1 MRKYIFSLLA
11 TVFSLFASAQNY
23 DEFGVV
29 PKTLTAGSTGT
40 IALTLN
46 NPSMDNVRA
55 MEFSIVYPEGWIFG
69 TSNGTY
75 GERAPK
81 DELDVP
87 TASILGK
94 KHEDKGIYKYVL
106 YSTSTTGFSGNSGDM
121 VYINLKVP
129 KGTPAGYYP
138 ITIKDI
144 DIANSTTDVSSN
156 IRIAETTSYVRV
168 GDPEEATL
176 ALSGVVPTFVNEAL
190 ALEPSTALQT
200 LDLTAATAINGTFHY
215 VDARNVRAPEGTPLT
230 LTTASFK
237 RTVADDKYITVNLP
251 FDATFRHY
259 IVTGNNEN
267 TVTFDEE
274 TSYSKGTPALV
285 LGSVEATANNVDLV
299 GVENQTIT
307 DGYYIKDNML
317 WKVNGNAKI
326 SALRGYF
333 ASDMFRFN
341 EAQSTSLRIV
351 VNNGTPTGIENM
363 ATDKANT
370 TYDLQGRRTEKAQ
383 NGVYIREGQKILIK

>member
-1 MRKYIFSLLA
+1 MRKYVSSLLA
-11 TVFSLFASAQNY
+11 TAFSLFASAQDY

-29 PKTLTAGSTGT
+29 PQTLTAGSVGT

-46 NPSMDNVRA
+46 NPNMDNVRA
-55 MEFSIVYPEGWIFG
+55 LEFSIVLPKGWGVGSSGTFG
-69 TSNGTY
+69 D
-75 GERAPK
+75 RAPK
-81 DELDVP
+81 DKFGDIVATLQNNEHNDTGL
-87 TASILGK
+87 INY
-94 KHEDKGIYKYVL
+94 II
-106 YSTSTTGFSGNSGDM
+106 YSTTTTGFSGNSGDI
-121 VYINLKVP
+121 VSIKVNVP
-129 KGTPAGYYP
+129 EGTPAGYYP

-144 DIANSTTDVSSN
+144 DIANSATDVSSN

-176 ALSGVVPTFVNEAL
+176 ALSGVVPAFVNEAL
-190 ALEPSTALQT
+190 ASEPSTALQT

-259 IVTGNNEN
+259 FVTGNNEN

-274 TSYSKGTPALV
+274 NSYTKGTPALV

-333 ASDMFRFN
+333 ESGMFHFN